1 MKKLKLENGAFI
13 SELLATTGENQNHW
27 DGDEHEKFASRLLS
41 RLRDENGEA
50 SNLDELQRET
60 LMLIVR
66 PTEERQ
72 TKVLNLLFNSAEYE
86 LDKSTESAFVL
97 LFKRPSTT
105 CSPKRMKGR
114 LPRSQRVPRS
124 NQPQQLTRQA
134 MWENSCMACFAFLDC
149 TQC

>member
-97 LFKRPSTT
+97 LFNVVQFGDYLSKKVNPKTNKPFIIKPS
-105 CSPKRMKGR
+105 KKGKKK
-114 LPRSQRVPRS
+114 
-124 NQPQQLTRQA
+124 T
-134 MWENSCMACFAFLDC
+134 LDDLLAEEDEG
-149 TQC
+149 TAAA